1 LAVCSVLASLKGEIK
16 MTKFIVAYNG
26 VQIGIEANNYAA
38 AKRFG
43 AHIFRLNKAQALAL
57 IITKGE
63 L

>member
-1 LAVCSVLASLKGEIK
+1 